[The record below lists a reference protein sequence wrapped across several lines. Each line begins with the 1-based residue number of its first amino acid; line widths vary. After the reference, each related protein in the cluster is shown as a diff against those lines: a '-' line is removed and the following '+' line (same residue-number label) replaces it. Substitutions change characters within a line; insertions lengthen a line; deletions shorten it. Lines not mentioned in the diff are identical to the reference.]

1 MKTFLRRLRLLVG
14 SILILVGVGTAHAQY
29 QVLQNASGTLSTD
42 IGIGASNNVS
52 NSGTIWNNG
61 AITGSGSFTTT
72 GATSLASTS
81 ATVLTL
87 SGAFKG
93 TTASVSTLTVGNG
106 ILGTSAT
113 AGIGYGA
120 GSGGTVV
127 QATNKSTAVTLNNV
141 TGQITLN
148 IASLSSATNVS
159 FTLTNSAISS
169 YDTPIVAVASG
180 GTLGAYN
187 VWISSVGTGSAS
199 VTVRNNNASTL
210 SESPV
215 ISFGLIKGSSN

>member
-1 MKTFLRRLRLLVG
+1 MKALLRRIFG
-14 SILILVGVGTAHAQY
+14 SILVLALAAVAHAQFT
-29 QVLQNASGTLSTD
+29 VFQNATGTLSTD
-42 IGIGASNNVS
+42 IGIGAGMNLS
-52 NSGTIWNNG
+52 NSGTITNNG
-61 AITGSGSFTTT
+61 VFTGSGSIATT
-72 GATSLASTS
+72 GATTLASTS

-120 GSGGTVV
+120 GSGSTVV

-148 IASLSSATNVS
+148 VASLSSATNVS
-159 FTLTNSAISS
+159 FTLTNSAIAS
-169 YDTPIVAVASG
+169 YDTPLVTVASG

-215 ISFGLIKGSSN
+215 INFGLIKGSSN